1 MNLPDCSSAAELV
14 KKLVKSLQCVTGRF
28 FDPNTVLSRYK
39 IIFIWCQQSNDLT
52 ISSRF
57 LKCEIKSEYHFG
69 VFEEKKLC
77 LVNSENIFIR
87 NIDLFVFL
95 VNSCP
100 LASFSRQIDKWYFP
114 FLLIQFRAKYIT
126 KIDFGKNFEHFI
138 LLYSYL
144 LE

>member
-69 VFEEKKLC
+69 VFEEKKLRLVCNLWKYFRSKYWFIC
-77 LVNSENIFIR
+77 LSCKFLPIGEF
-87 NIDLFVFL
+87 FL
-95 VNSCP
+95 VK
-100 LASFSRQIDKWYFP
+100 LASDMYFP
-114 FLLIQFRAKYIT
+114 FLLIQFRAIHN
-126 KIDFGKNFEHFI
+126 KNWFW
-138 LLYSYL
+138 
-144 LE
+144 

>member
-1 MNLPDCSSAAELV
+1 MNLPDCSFAAELV

-69 VFEEKKLC
+69 VFEEKKLR
-77 LVNSENIFIR
+77 LVCN
-87 NIDLFVFL
+87 L
-95 VNSCP
+95 
-100 LASFSRQIDKWYFP
+100 
-114 FLLIQFRAKYIT
+114 
-126 KIDFGKNFEHFI
+126 
-138 LLYSYL
+138 
-144 LE
+144 

>member
-1 MNLPDCSSAAELV
+1 MNLPDCSFAAELV

-57 LKCEIKSEYHFG
+57 LKCEIKCEYHFG
-69 VFEEKKLC
+69 VFEEKKLR
-77 LVNSENIFIR
+77 LVVFENIFIR

-100 LASFSRQIDKWYFP
+100 LASFSRQI
-114 FLLIQFRAKYIT
+114 
-126 KIDFGKNFEHFI
+126 GEVI
-138 LLYSYL
+138 LSFFY
-144 LE
+144 

>member
-69 VFEEKKLC
+69 VFEEKKLR
-77 LVNSENIFIR
+77 LVTFENIFIR
-87 NIDLFVFL
+87 NIDLFVFF
-95 VNSCP
+95 VNSCA
-100 LASFSRQIDKWYFP
+100 LASFFRQIDKWYFP
-114 FLLIQFRAKYIT
+114 FLLIQFRAIHN
-126 KIDFGKNFEHFI
+126 KNWFW
-138 LLYSYL
+138 
-144 LE
+144 

>member
-1 MNLPDCSSAAELV
+1 MNLPDCSFAAELV
-14 KKLVKSLQCVTGRF
+14 KKLVKSLQCVVTQDVF

-39 IIFIWCQQSNDLT
+39 IIFIWCQQLNDLT

-69 VFEEKKLC
+69 VFEEKKLH
-77 LVNSENIFIR
+77 LVIFENIFIR

-100 LASFSRQIDKWYFP
+100 LVSFSRQTDK
-114 FLLIQFRAKYIT
+114 
-126 KIDFGKNFEHFI
+126 
-138 LLYSYL
+138 
-144 LE
+144 